1 VTPFP
6 IEPKKKGEELM
17 TGSIGDTLEH
27 MLTQQY
33 PSISKRIAEANQ
45 LIRYMHFRYM
55 LCPGVP

>member
-33 PSISKRIAEANQ
+33 P
-45 LIRYMHFRYM
+45 
-55 LCPGVP
+55 

>member
-33 PSISKRIAEANQ
+33 PFDNFQAMSTTGNPNS
-45 LIRYMHFRYM
+45 
-55 LCPGVP
+55 